1 MNMNIFSNC
10 AEAQVSVPVCKL
22 NNLLPGIGVGA
33 LVNGLQVAVFR
44 LRNGDIFAVGNRDP
58 FSDANVLSRGLTG
71 SLKGC
76 KVVASPIYKKHFD
89 LVTGICLE
97 DTSVRIPV
105 YAVQVDGV
113 ERRLPGKFNPVHN
126 HARHPEEKNVISCF
140 KHGSGI
146 KVGIIRGF
154 IRPAEC

>member
-1 MNMNIFSNC
+1 MNIFSNC
-10 AEAQVSVPVCKL
+10 TEAQVSVPVCKL
-22 NNLLPGIGVGA
+22 NNLVPGIGVGA

-76 KVVASPIYKKHFD
+76 KVVASPIYKQHFD

-105 YAVQVDGV
+105 YAVQVDGDV
-113 ERRLPGKFNPVHN
+113 VS
-126 HARHPEEKNVISCF
+126 VQM
-140 KHGSGI
+140 
-146 KVGIIRGF
+146 
-154 IRPAEC
+154 